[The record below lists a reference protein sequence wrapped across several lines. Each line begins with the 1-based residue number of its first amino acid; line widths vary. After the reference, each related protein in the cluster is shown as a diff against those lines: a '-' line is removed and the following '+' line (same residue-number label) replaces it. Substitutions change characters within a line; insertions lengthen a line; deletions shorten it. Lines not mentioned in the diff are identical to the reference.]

1 VNSIQHLF
9 CYKME
14 RIGINGKVLSHTQS
28 MEMKL
33 ENKRV
38 LTKANGRIKK
48 RLHKILMPY
57 WGERAA
63 ELAFAATEG
72 MVLSPKDAEEFRA
85 YKRKK
90 KIDEIMAAMAKSEAS
105 LLSGD
110 DVAKVCERA
119 LRLKQAAVKM
129 PISKLSQ
136 AREALKNSRVK
147 LDVVIGGTGETLT
160 RVKAYEARLALRM
173 QASELTFIPSPLSLL
188 HCRFDEIRRELR
200 ALRRIAGKTTVKIW
214 LDSSLPMTTLS
225 RIARISSEVGV
236 NFFSV
241 PYFEGCEK
249 LRYELSGGCKLDVCD
264 VETLDVFKKMIMV
277 GVGRI
282 TTERIWEIYNEWM
295 KEAEQI
301 QSYQPIAPKTQEKP
315 TEVVENKPE
324 TQDSPLGQQPQ
335 QLPLLDG
342 GQSSATPTSDVE
354 GLRCSM
360 EGSDLKFL

>member
-1 VNSIQHLF
+1 
-9 CYKME
+9 M
-14 RIGINGKVLSHTQS
+14 SHTQS
-28 MEMKL
+28 METKF
-33 ENKRV
+33 ETKRV

-48 RLHKILMPY
+48 RLQKLLMPY
-57 WGERAA
+57 WDERAA

-90 KIDEIMAAMAKSEAS
+90 KIEEIMAAMAKSEAS

-110 DVAKVCERA
+110 DVQKVCERA
-119 LRLKQAAVKM
+119 LRIKQAAVKM
-129 PISKLSQ
+129 PISKLTQ

-160 RVKAYEARLALRM
+160 RVKAYEARLAIRM

-188 HCRFDEIRRELR
+188 HCRFDDVRRELR
-200 ALRRIAGKTTVKIW
+200 ALRRIAGKTTMKVW

-225 RIARISSEVGV
+225 RLARIASEVGV
-236 NFFSV
+236 NYFSV

-264 VETLDVFKKMIMV
+264 VETLDVFKRMIMV

-315 TEVVENKPE
+315 AE
-324 TQDSPLGQQPQ
+324 TAESKSALQESPLGETPKP
-335 QLPLLDG
+335 LPLLDG
-342 GQSSATPTSDVE
+342 GQSAASPTSDVE